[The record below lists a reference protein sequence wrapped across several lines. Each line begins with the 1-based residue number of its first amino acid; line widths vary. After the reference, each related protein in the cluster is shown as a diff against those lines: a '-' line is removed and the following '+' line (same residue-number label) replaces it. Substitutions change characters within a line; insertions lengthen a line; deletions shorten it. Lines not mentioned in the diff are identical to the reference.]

1 MFVISRKRSDNE
13 EIPEEVV
20 EIAGT
25 TGNVYNV
32 RVNNEPSC
40 SCPDA
45 AKGNQCKHIVYVGAV
60 TSDFMF
66 IFASDMANVLGRF

>member
-1 MFVISRKRSDNE
+1 MCVISRTRSDNE

-32 RVNNEPSC
+32 KVNNEPSC

-45 AKGNQCKHIVYVGAV
+45 AKGNQCKHIIYVG
-60 TSDFMF
+60 DF
-66 IFASDMANVLGRF
+66 RFLFLFLHLTF